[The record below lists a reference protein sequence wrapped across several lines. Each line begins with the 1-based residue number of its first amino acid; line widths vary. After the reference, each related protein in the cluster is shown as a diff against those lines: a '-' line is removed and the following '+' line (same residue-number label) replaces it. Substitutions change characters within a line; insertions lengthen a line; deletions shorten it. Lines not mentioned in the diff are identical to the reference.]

1 MAQTT
6 SEEPTLI
13 PPASETD
20 AKPYT
25 PPSKKNHVPA
35 GAAKL
40 ISVGLGLLLTLLA
53 VVLIFSHKMSP
64 TKAHDQASKRT
75 PAQQHTTATAGV
87 MPADENNTPSA
98 ATGSDPDSITPGEIL
113 ATKNTLEAQKRH
125 AKVAAAEA
133 VATLAGTGQETAGGA
148 HLPAGAA
155 GSVQASKQFS
165 ALQKTIGSIAPFQP
179 PAFNG
184 TSTPVQPSSGPG
196 AVGTQYQSGAAYSES
211 TRAWNDEVTKTRI
224 VFSRKSVPAE
234 ADATQ
239 YLGPAI
245 TNFGLEAGFH
255 VAARLEA
262 SATTSVAAPVTA
274 VIEYNYERNGQI
286 VLPAGSR
293 AIGRINSADAH
304 GNMAITFDSV
314 DLPNGSAVPIS
325 AVAVDTNLHSLK
337 GQVTGSSRGKAML
350 VATLSGIGQTTAMM
364 LGNNTSTALSGQDM
378 MRSQLSQNMGNTADT
393 QIAKMISNERIVVT
407 LAAGTEL
414 YMVFTKA
421 AHPQNSAQQSPSA
434 TNSSH
439 IQPISESLSGRLGN

>member
-6 SEEPTLI
+6 PEQPTI
-13 PPASETD
+13 ISPTSETE

-25 PPSKKNHVPA
+25 PPAKKNHVPA
-35 GAAKL
+35 GVEKL
-40 ISVGLGLLLTLLA
+40 IIVGITLLA
-53 VVLIFSHKMSP
+53 TVIGVVFIFSHKMSP
-64 TKAHDQASKRT
+64 TKAHSQAATRI
-75 PAQQHTTATAGV
+75 PARQQTSAATDV
-87 MPADENNTPSA
+87 MPADQNNTPSA
-98 ATGSDPDSITPGEIL
+98 ATGNDTDSITPNAIL
-113 ATKNTLEAQKRH
+113 ATKNSLEALKRH
-125 AKVAAAEA
+125 AKEAEE
-133 VATLAGTGQETAGGA
+133 ATAKTTGTGKGTASGTQQ
-148 HLPAGAA
+148 PQ
-155 GSVQASKQFS
+155 GSPGSTAQISKQLN
-165 ALQKTIGSIAPFQP
+165 APLKTIGSIAPFQP
-179 PAFNG
+179 PPYNG
-184 TSTPVQPSSGPG
+184 AATPGQPFSGLG
-196 AVGTQYQSGAAYSES
+196 AAGAQYPSGASYSES
-211 TRAWNDEVTKTRI
+211 MRAWNDEVTKTRI
-224 VFSRKSVPAE
+224 VFTRKSVPAA

-245 TNFGLEAGFH
+245 TNFGLEPGFH

-304 GNMAITFDSV
+304 GNMAISFDSV
-314 DLPNGSAVPIS
+314 DLPNGPTVPIS
-325 AVAVDTNLHSLK
+325 AVAVDTNLRSLK

-364 LGNNTSTALSGQDM
+364 LGNNTSTALSGQDL

-407 LAAGTEL
+407 LAAGTEF

-421 AHPQNSAQQSPSA
+421 ALPQNTAQQASSA
-434 TNSSH
+434 ANSGH
-439 IQPISESLSGRLGN
+439 QLISSSLSGR

>member
-6 SEEPTLI
+6 PEEPTLI
-13 PPASETD
+13 SPASETD
-20 AKPYT
+20 ATPYAR
-25 PPSKKNHVPA
+25 PEKKSHVPA
-35 GAAKL
+35 GIVKL
-40 ISVGLGLLLTLLA
+40 ILAGLALLVALLV

-64 TKAHDQASKRT
+64 TKSHGQASKRT
-75 PAQQHTTATAGV
+75 PAQQQTTATTGV

-98 ATGSDPDSITPGEIL
+98 ATGSDPDSITPKDIL
-113 ATKNTLEAQKRH
+113 ATKNALEAQKRH
-125 AKVAAAEA
+125 AKEAEDAAAKP
-133 VATLAGTGQETAGGA
+133 AGTGQGT
-148 HLPAGAA
+148 AGAA
-155 GSVQASKQFS
+155 PLTTGSAGSTVQTSKQFNG
-165 ALQKTIGSIAPFQP
+165 LPKTIGSIAPFQP
-179 PAFNG
+179 PAYNG
-184 TSTPVQPSSGPG
+184 ASSAVQPSGGPG
-196 AVGTQYQSGAAYSES
+196 AAGTQYQTGASYSEA

-224 VFSRKSVPAE
+224 VFSRKSVPAA

-245 TNFGLEAGFH
+245 TNFGLEPGFH

-274 VIEYNYERNGQI
+274 VIEYNYERDGQI

-304 GNMAITFDSV
+304 GNMAITFESV
-314 DLPNGSAVPIS
+314 DLPNGSTVPIS
-325 AVAVDTNLHSLK
+325 AVAVDTNLRSLK

-364 LGNNTSTALSGQDM
+364 LGNNTSTALSGADM

-421 AHPQNSAQQSPSA
+421 ALPQNSAQQSPLA

-439 IQPISESLSGRLGN
+439 MQPISESQSGR

>member
-6 SEEPTLI
+6 PEEPTLI

-35 GAAKL
+35 GAAKV

-64 TKAHDQASKRT
+64 TKSHGQASKRT
-75 PAQQHTTATAGV
+75 PAQQQTTATTGV

-98 ATGSDPDSITPGEIL
+98 AAGSDPDSITPGEIL

-125 AKVAAAEA
+125 AKEAAAEA
-133 VATLAGTGQETAGGA
+133 ATPAGAGQGTAVGA
-148 HLPAGAA
+148 HLAAGAA
-155 GSVQASKQFS
+155 GSVQASKQFN

-179 PAFNG
+179 PAYNG
-184 TSTPVQPSSGPG
+184 TSAPVQPSGGPG
-196 AVGTQYQSGAAYSES
+196 AVGYQSGASYSEA

-224 VFSRKSVPAE
+224 VFSRKSAPVA

-245 TNFGLEAGFH
+245 TNFGLEPGFH

-274 VIEYNYERNGQI
+274 VIEYNYGRNGQV

-304 GNMAITFDSV
+304 GNMAITFESV
-314 DLPNGSAVPIS
+314 DLPNGSTVPIS

-364 LGNNTSTALSGQDM
+364 LGNNTSTALSGQDV
-378 MRSQLSQNMGNTADT
+378 MRAQLSQNMGNTADT

-421 AHPQNSAQQSPSA
+421 AHPQNSAQLSPSA
-434 TNSSH
+434 NNSSH
-439 IQPISESLSGRLGN
+439 IQHISESLSGR